1 MPGAKAAVEPSGATG
16 GGFVRVVTPPHRAG
30 LCIAQTTLPQGN
42 DPQMRRWAQ
51 EILPDQTIGDSVDAA
66 LAITARS
73 AKMTPALKGT
83 RRTNMKIVRWCQMF
97 CLLSASAAQ
106 QAPWGRPDITVSSHD
121 RDRFT
126 APHFALNG

>member
-1 MPGAKAAVEPSGATG
+1 MLPH
-16 GGFVRVVTPPHRAG
+16 HRAA
-30 LCIAQTTLPQGN
+30 LDMAKTQLLYGN
-42 DPQMRRWAQ
+42 DPQMRRLAQ
-51 EILPDQTIGDSVDAA
+51 EILTDQQSEISVDAA
-66 LAITARS
+66 LATTARS
-73 AKMTPALKGT
+73 ATMTPALKGT

-106 QAPWGRPDITVSSHD
+106 QAPWGRPDITASSHD